1 MKNSIFKCLF
11 VFLTMLSSSLLH
23 SQNVSGTVSDK
34 NGPLPG
40 ATILVK
46 GTTNSAATD
55 FDGTYNIKNVGSNAV
70 LIFSYIGFKNQEIS
84 VNGQTTI
91 KVVLAEESNKLS
103 EVVVIGYGSV
113 KKKDATGA
121 VDIITSKNFDNV
133 SATSPG
139 ELLRGKVSG
148 VQVTQTSGE
157 PGAGLSIRIRGNSSI
172 RSGNNPLI
180 VVDGVPLDGG
190 NISSTGGDITDI
202 GSSSARNPLNFINQN
217 DIESMSILKDA
228 SSTAIYGSRGAN
240 GVIIITTK
248 KGKNQKPELSY
259 STSVQFSRL
268 SGDFDLLNPSE
279 YAAATASVDAING
292 PKAYNDII
300 ANGGTIAEATA
311 AEAGARLDK
320 KSRTYDWKDAIL
332 QNGFT
337 TNHDVAFSK
346 SSENSATRL
355 SFGVTSTDGIVKKTG
370 LDKYNATLYNSN
382 DFFDGVLKIEARLT
396 YAALKDQTTLIT
408 TNAGY
413 IGNVIGSAFYW
424 NPTLPIYKP
433 DGSYNVIAEDYLNP
447 VQLLN
452 SYDDFTNTQ
461 KLIGS
466 LNTTLKISK
475 NLKYNF
481 LFGIEQSNSSRK
493 RQVLPS
499 IRIKSNALQAT
510 DVVNGS
516 VRKYGYGNIS
526 NISKFNKTFEHN
538 LTFNKDFST
547 NFNLNAVAGYSYYAY
562 DFDANTSSGVGY
574 DPKQTNITDNIEGG
588 IAAEFRVASERN
600 KVDLQSYFARAEA
613 TIYKK
618 FILTGTVR
626 RDGSSKL
633 GTDNKYEI
641 FSSAGAAYK
650 LIEDKEGLI
659 NNFKIRGSY
668 GKTGNQEFAANSAIA
683 KQSYQNGG
691 SPGESVNVNTKLKW
705 ETTKS
710 YSVGTDFE
718 LINNKLTGSVDYFQ
732 RETKDLIF
740 PLRPAATQPG
750 ENSNKFI
757 NLDGTLINNGVEVA
771 LNYKIVENDNFSW
784 NFSANASFLKN
795 KLKDFPVDVNAG
807 GVNGQGLSGA
817 YVQVIKSDYPIYTY
831 YMYEFLGYD
840 GAGNSIY
847 TDADGN
853 PTGLAL
859 ATRKYLDKQPLPK
872 INVGFSTNLNYKQFD
887 MTASFY
893 GAFGHYIYNN
903 TANAYFFK
911 GALLGGRNVTPDVA
925 SSPQAQGDPNSPST
939 KFLEKGDFLR
949 LGNLTFGYTAKGNFI
964 ERMKMKSA
972 RFFVNADNLFV
983 ITKYSGFDPEVD
995 TDKTLAGVPSAG
1007 LDYITYPRA
1016 KSISI
1021 GLNVTF

>member
-40 ATILVK
+40 ATVLVK
-46 GTTNSAATD
+46 GTSNSAATD
-55 FDGTYNIKNVGSNAV
+55 FDGSYNIKNVGSNAV
-70 LIFSYIGFKNQEIS
+70 LIFSYIGFKSQEIS
-84 VNGQTTI
+84 VDGQTTI
-91 KVVLAEESNKLS
+91 KVVLAEEANKLS
-103 EVVVIGYGSV
+103 EIVVIGYGSV

-133 SATSPG
+133 SAVSPG

-148 VQVTQTSGE
+148 VQVTQSSGE
-157 PGAGLSIRIRGNSSI
+157 PGAGQSIRIRGNSSI

-190 NISSTGGDITDI
+190 NVSSAGGDIADI
-202 GSSSARNPLNFINQN
+202 GSSAARNPLNFINQN

-248 KGKNQKPELSY
+248 KGKSAKPQLTYTS
-259 STSVQFSRL
+259 SVQFSKL
-268 SGDFDLLNPSE
+268 SGDFKLLSASE
-279 YAAATASVDAING
+279 FAQAVPAQDRG
-292 PKAYNDII
+292 
-300 ANGGTIAEATA
+300 
-311 AEAGARLDK
+311 
-320 KSRTYDWKDAIL
+320 SRTYDWEDAVL
-332 QNGFT
+332 RNGFT
-337 TNHDVAFSK
+337 TNHDLAFSK
-346 SSENSATRL
+346 SSENSSTRL

-370 LDKYNATLYNSN
+370 LDKYTATLYNSN
-382 DFFDGVLKIEARLT
+382 DYFDGALKIEARLI

-408 TNAGY
+408 NNAGY
-413 IGNVIGSAFYW
+413 IGNLIGSALYW
-424 NPTLPIYKP
+424 NPTSPIYNP
-433 DGSYNVIAEDYLNP
+433 DGSYNVIGDDYLNP

-466 LNTTLKISK
+466 LNTTIKISN

-499 IRIKSNALQAT
+499 IRIRSNALQAT

-516 VRKYGYGNIS
+516 VRKYGFGNIS

-538 LTFNKDFST
+538 LTFIKDFSA

-562 DFDANTSSGVGY
+562 DFDGNTATGVGY
-574 DPKQTNITDNIEGG
+574 SPNQTNIIDNIEGG
-588 IAAEFRVASERN
+588 IQAEFRASSERN
-600 KVDLQSYFARAEA
+600 KVELQSYFVRAEA

-618 FILTGTVR
+618 IILTGTLR

-633 GTDNKYEI
+633 GSDNKYEL
-641 FSSAGAAYK
+641 FSSVGAAYK
-650 LIEDKEGLI
+650 LIEDQTGLV

-668 GKTGNQEFAANSAIA
+668 GKTGNQEFSANSAIA
-683 KQSYQNGG
+683 KESYQNGG
-691 SPGESVNVNTKLKW
+691 STGEQVNRNSKLKW

-718 LINNKLTGSVDYFQ
+718 LLNNKLTGSIDYFQ

-750 ENSNKFI
+750 PNSNKFL
-757 NLDGTLINNGVEVA
+757 NLDGTLINTGVEVA
-771 LNYKIVENDNFSW
+771 LNYKIIENENFSW
-784 NFSANASFLKN
+784 NFSANAAFLKN

-807 GVNGQGLSGA
+807 GINGQGLSGA
-817 YVQVIKSDYPIYTY
+817 YAQVIKSDYPIYTY

-872 INVGFSTNLNYKQFD
+872 INLGFSTNINYKQFD
-887 MTASFY
+887 ATASFY

-911 GALLGGRNVTPDVA
+911 GALVGGRNVTPDA
-925 SSPQAQGDPNSPST
+925 AASPQSQADPNSPST

-949 LGNLTFGYTAKGNFI
+949 LGNLTFGYTARGSFI

-972 RFFVNADNLFV
+972 RIFVNADNLFI
-983 ITKYSGFDPEVD
+983 ITNYSGFDPEVD

-1016 KSISI
+1016 KSVSI